1 MQLSKHFKLEEFT
14 KSMTATRKGIDNTP
28 GAGDNKNL
36 ENVCY
41 EILEPVRAKFDKP
54 VTVTSGYR
62 SEALCEAIGS
72 KTSQQMQG
80 QAVDFEITG
89 VPNIQVAY
97 WLQNNVDFDQLILEF
112 YNPDDPAGGWVHVSY
127 NEKGS
132 NRKQVLTYDGKKF
145 ENGLPDMKWKDG
157 KVTIRNNVAQG
168 TGN

>member
-28 GAGDNKNL
+28 GAGDIKNL

-72 KTSQQMQG
+72 KI
-80 QAVDFEITG
+80 AG

-157 KVTIRNNVAQG
+157 KVSG
-168 TGN
+168 